1 MLHAQKPTAPTTARP
16 PRDGLRTKSIAVLV
30 PLASVAG
37 ALASRFA
44 RPSNLDPC
52 AKRESRRSTSSGISA
67 VSRPTTRIAPA
78 IAAGTIVNPTGASPL
93 RTPTRSSTPNT
104 TSATM

>member
-1 MLHAQKPTAPTTARP
+1 MLQAQKPMAPTTASP
-16 PRDGLRTKSIAVLV
+16 PRDGLRTKSIAVRV

-37 ALASRFA
+37 ALASR
-44 RPSNLDPC
+44 C
-52 AKRESRRSTSSGISA
+52 ASRWKRYPWAICVSRRSISSGISA
-67 VSRPTTRIAPA
+67 ISRKMIITAPA

-93 RTPTRSSTPNT
+93 RTPARRSTPKT